1 MPHCSVYHLSR
12 EALSQ
17 VDEGVHTPGGSSVI
31 PEARLLDSG
40 ISMPN
45 GLAFSPDE
53 KVLYI
58 ANSGPTPEILAFDV
72 TWHDERTKKSS
83 KTGRA
88 AKTQRSSGKKSET
101 KRQSLDELLQELDE
115 DDEDA
120 GKVAMEGETVDA
132 HAEPT
137 EGTETQTSGAS
148 VTISNR
154 RIFADFRALSKRC
167 DESAPSADAS
177 LYNGPDGLKVDA
189 QGNVYV
195 AGACGVHIFP

>member
-1 MPHCSVYHLSR
+1 MPKAANVSTAPTIWCFRLAETFSLQTLLLGFKVQGPEARDACTAVYTTCLC

-148 VTISNR
+148 V
-154 RIFADFRALSKRC
+154 
-167 DESAPSADAS
+167 P
-177 LYNGPDGLKVDA
+177 
-189 QGNVYV
+189 
-195 AGACGVHIFP
+195 